1 MIFLK
6 INNFTKSEFW
16 IFWIIYFFKQL
27 IKDAIKAKQNYLT
40 EMDFKEIYTLEESMK
55 VIDLDEEIEEGV
67 KSLNIAK
74 DMT

>member
-1 MIFLK
+1 
-6 INNFTKSEFW
+6 
-16 IFWIIYFFKQL
+16 
-27 IKDAIKAKQNYLT
+27 
-40 EMDFKEIYTLEESMK
+40 MDFKEIYTLEESMK